1 MSRGSL
7 WACVAIVL
15 AVHGAV
21 AWTVLRAP
29 ASRDPTPSR
38 RLASPVRWVRLA
50 SVRDPAHASR
60 TMAASDRGGD
70 AAKPRAPAP
79 APAPVPSARD
89 AEPTAAFL
97 APENVDVPAR
107 PRSAPDT
114 ALLEGLQWSGVPM
127 RIRLFVDAAGT
138 VVDVVVLR
146 SNDADDVVRRVRQM
160 FLATGF
166 NAARADGRDVPS
178 SKDIE
183 LSLANPS

>member
-79 APAPVPSARD
+79 A
-89 AEPTAAFL
+89 
-97 APENVDVPAR
+97 
-107 PRSAPDT
+107 RSAPDT

-178 SKDIE
+178 YKDIE